1 MSRGAKP
8 KVIKT
13 GKGALSRAPVAPAWF
28 SPAAR
33 AEWKRVV
40 PTLIER
46 GIITVTD
53 LALVEAFCVA
63 SGRIKELEALIQAD
77 PTDKALYRLA
87 NQAMQTARQIAAEI
101 GASPISRSRP
111 AVAESDDA
119 NEDDPL
125 GLNE

>member
-1 MSRGAKP
+1 MVKGCKP
-8 KVIKT
+8 KAIKT
-13 GKGALSRAPVAPAWF
+13 SSKGALSRAPVAPAWF

-63 SGRIKELEALIQAD
+63 SGRIKELQALIQAE
-77 PTDKALYRLA
+77 PMEKAYHRLQ

-101 GASPISRSRP
+101 GATPVSRSRP
-111 AVAESDDA
+111 AIAE
-119 NEDDPL
+119 NEVEDELLD
-125 GLNE
+125 